1 MKMFTWSNHIGKQI
15 QIINRH
21 FPNYEL
27 KLIFQFL
34 IAHFQKQNKLK
45 IKGGSRKFF
54 KGGPGV

>member
-34 IAHFQKQNKLK
+34 IAKGVFKNK
-45 IKGGSRKFF
+45 IN
-54 KGGPGV
+54 